1 MAPGTAAP
9 EGSLDSRR
17 SGRIFVDPTRPA
29 LDVPSA
35 VLNQVF
41 EEALKACGETG
52 EECCGLLVGDDEA
65 PFREAHPCANDMNR
79 HHRRDPFNHPRD
91 ARHAFHMREADYQRV
106 VREAEARGL
115 RVTAVY
121 HSHVNADAYFS
132 ELDQD
137 FASQPLFPF
146 PDAAHV
152 VVSVTG
158 EPGGPAHV
166 VGAGAFRY
174 LPDELRFEG
183 RVVRPAVP

>member
-1 MAPGTAAP
+1 M
-9 EGSLDSRR
+9 DSRR
-17 SGRIFVDPTRPA
+17 SGRILVDPARPP
-29 LDVPSA
+29 LEVPSP

-52 EECCGLLVGDDEA
+52 EECCGLLVGDDA
-65 PFREAHPCANDMNR
+65 VPFREVHSCENDMNR

-91 ARHAFHMREADYQRV
+91 ARHAFHMRETDYQRV

-115 RVTAVY
+115 RVTGIY

-146 PDAAHV
+146 PDAVHLV
-152 VVSVTG
+152 ISVTG
-158 EPGGPAHV
+158 EPGGPANV
-166 VGAGAFRY
+166 LGAGAFRY
-174 LPDELRFEG
+174 LPDEARFEG
-183 RVVRPAVP
+183 RVVEPAVP